1 MALTNAA
8 GAVGCLH
15 HGIVTTGLF
24 LLLVA
29 ALMYYAGTEM
39 MNAVMAH
46 AVMAHAVMAHAV
58 MAHAVDILYCEH
70 ITCNTYR

>member
-46 AVMAHAVMAHAV
+46 AV
-58 MAHAVDILYCEH
+58 DILYCEH

>member
-24 LLLVA
+24 LLVA

-58 MAHAVDILYCEH
+58 DILYCEH